1 MRSTSNML
9 ALANSESRRE
19 VGAHKTNLTCHFL
32 LKCLCQ
38 FCEVRGH
45 VFVLGMSPLSTIVL
59 LWNCSDSVVLWNCS
73 DSVVLW
79 NCSDSVVLW
88 TVPTVWYFGTVPT
101 VWYFGTVP
109 TVWYCGTV
117 PTVWYFG
124 TVPTVWYCCF
134 VFHVIIIY
142 DNQLIP
148 SFVLSRFV

>member
-19 VGAHKTNLTCHFL
+19 VGAHKTNLTRHFL

-79 NCSDSVVLW
+79 
-88 TVPTVWYFGTVPT
+88 TVPTVWYF
-101 VWYFGTVP
+101 
-109 TVWYCGTV
+109 GTV